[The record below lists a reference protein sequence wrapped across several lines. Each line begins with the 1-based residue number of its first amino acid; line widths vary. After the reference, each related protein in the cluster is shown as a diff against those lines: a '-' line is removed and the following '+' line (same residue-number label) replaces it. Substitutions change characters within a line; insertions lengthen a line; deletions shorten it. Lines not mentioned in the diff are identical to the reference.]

1 MKRLMNKKFK
11 DILIIA
17 FCLFAS
23 FQMITSVMDPYIEVK
38 SKNTDLK
45 NDIEE
50 LQTKNDELQK
60 SLEQSENSADM
71 EEGYMRERFHM
82 SEKDELIFVFPNA

>member
-1 MKRLMNKKFK
+1 MNRLKNRKVK

-17 FCLFAS
+17 ICLFAS
-23 FQMITSVMDPYIEVK
+23 FQMMNSVLDPYIEVK
-38 SKNTDLK
+38 TENTDLK
-45 NDIEE
+45 NNIEE

-82 SEKDELIFVFPNA
+82 SEEDELIFVFPDA

>member
-1 MKRLMNKKFK
+1 MKRLKNKKVK

-23 FQMITSVMDPYIEVK
+23 FQMINSVMDPYIEVK
-38 SKNTDLK
+38 TKNSDLK

-50 LQTKNDELQK
+50 LQAKNDELQK

-82 SEKDELIFVFPNA
+82 SEKDELIFVFPDA